1 MDLSVIKERIG
12 IIEKLEEENK
22 KAKELLRSALEND
35 ASYTQIAEEAK
46 SAAKKRKE
54 VRDAIFNQEGNAKLA
69 EDIRENLDEIKTL
82 RDILSVEL
90 MDFYNEKKTDMITD
104 QDGSTRKF
112 KISVKLLP
120 KGAKAE
126 DRDDLGRY
134 VETKEDAS

>member
-35 ASYTQIAEEAK
+35 GAYAQLNEEAK
-46 SAAKKRKE
+46 SATKKRKE
-54 VRDAIFNQEGNAKLA
+54 MRDAIFNQEGNAKLA

-90 MDFYNEKKTDMITD
+90 MDFYSEKKTDMITD

-112 KISVKLLP
+112 KISVKLMP
-120 KGAKAE
+120 KGAKGE

-134 VETKEDAS
+134 IETKE